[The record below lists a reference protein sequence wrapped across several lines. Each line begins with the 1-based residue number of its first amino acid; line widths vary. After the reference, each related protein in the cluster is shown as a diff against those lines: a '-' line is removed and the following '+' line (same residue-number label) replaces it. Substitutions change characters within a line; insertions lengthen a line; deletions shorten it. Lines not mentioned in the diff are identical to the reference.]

1 MSYDLYT
8 PLPVPKEHWVDISME
23 FFFFGLPRF
32 KKGKDSIFVVVDRFF
47 MMTLFISSNKID
59 DETNI
64 ANLFI

>member
-1 MSYDLYT
+1 MICIHLYQYLKNIGLIY
-8 PLPVPKEHWVDISME
+8 PWN